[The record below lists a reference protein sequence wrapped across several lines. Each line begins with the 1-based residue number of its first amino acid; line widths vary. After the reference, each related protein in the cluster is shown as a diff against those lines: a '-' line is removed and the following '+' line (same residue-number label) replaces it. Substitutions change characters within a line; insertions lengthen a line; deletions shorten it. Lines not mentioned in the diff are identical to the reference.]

1 MSTHPVTESQT
12 SSTSLT
18 TVYSSIFSSLSSVYS
33 TQPLVLSDILS
44 SITVDGKQISD
55 VLSNINTKGVIQSLI
70 FDGPSLGGDNNKD
83 DSKKSVSK
91 KEIKRD
97 TSLTELINILRN
109 MPSGSKKEK
118 EQKESRIK
126 KNQKRI

>member
-1 MSTHPVTESQT
+1 M
-12 SSTSLT
+12 
-18 TVYSSIFSSLSSVYS
+18 
-33 TQPLVLSDILS
+33 LSDILS